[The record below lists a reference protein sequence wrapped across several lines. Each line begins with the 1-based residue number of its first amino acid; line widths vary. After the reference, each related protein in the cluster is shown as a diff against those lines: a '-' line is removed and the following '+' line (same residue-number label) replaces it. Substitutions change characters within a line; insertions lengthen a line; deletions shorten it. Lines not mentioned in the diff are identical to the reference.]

1 MEVQDLEKLVNQR
14 SQSISSAMPALMRKV
29 YTWMTL
35 ALAITG
41 ICAYGTATSPAILSM
56 VYGNRVM
63 PIVLIIATFGPYP
76 QAEPQHGHDP
86 LRHLFGLDGRNALK
100 HLPRLFADGHHQDLL
115 YYCRHIRSHG
125 RLWQCD
131 EDRLKQMGQHPL
143 HGSYR
148 TDHRFVG

>member
-63 PIVLIIATFGPYP
+63 PIVLIIATFGLVIYTSARIRKLSLSTATTLFVIYSALMGECS
-76 QAEPQHGHDP
+76 QASSSSIRRWSSPRP
-86 LRHLFGLDGRNALK
+86 SLL
-100 HLPRLFADGHHQDLL
+100 LPAH
-115 YYCRHIRSHG
+115 SES
-125 RLWQCD
+125 WPS
-131 EDRLKQMGQHPL
+131 MA
-143 HGSYR
+143 
-148 TDHRFVG
+148 V